1 MIYSLALR
9 NPYYYKKKFPIA
21 LLHFT
26 AGFLLLV
33 VWSESRIQTS
43 ITWLGTL
50 LLVFGVFELI
60 FTFFAF
66 KVMHRR
72 PELNNIARIV
82 TSCSF
87 LFYTC
92 YFFIKEQPLFAFFM
106 LLISVVFSLI
116 YWVEK
121 KWSKPF
127 EIKIDEQGVLFPG
140 TFKSPLIPWKN
151 FNNVIIKDNI
161 LTLDLT
167 SNRILQMELQVFE
180 DKNKVK
186 EINLF
191 CIEKIRAYS
200 PPASGARNN

>member
-1 MIYSLALR
+1 
-9 NPYYYKKKFPIA
+9 
-21 LLHFT
+21 
-26 AGFLLLV
+26 
-33 VWSESRIQTS
+33 
-43 ITWLGTL
+43 
-50 LLVFGVFELI
+50 
-60 FTFFAF
+60 
-66 KVMHRR
+66 
-72 PELNNIARIV
+72 
-82 TSCSF
+82 
-87 LFYTC
+87 
-92 YFFIKEQPLFAFFM
+92 M

-140 TFKSPLIPWKN
+140 AFKSPLIPWKN

-167 SNRILQMELQVFE
+167 SNRILQMELQVFK

-191 CIEKIRAYS
+191 CIEKIRA
-200 PPASGARNN
+200 